1 MIYRVLFS
9 LLIFLVG
16 VLGASLIN
24 YSLAESQQT
33 ARPVYLDQGWTS
45 AQRTAWY
52 TTSQGS
58 RLLQASW
65 MRAPEVEASDTKF
78 LSPGN
83 MSRLGYLPGAK
94 PSDLPVGFAADS
106 SPEGAFDA

>member
-24 YSLAESQQT
+24 YGLAESQEN
-33 ARPVYLDQGWTS
+33 ARPIYLDQGWTVS
-45 AQRTAWY
+45 DRKAWY

-65 MRAPEVEASDTKF
+65 MRALEVEGSDAKF
-78 LSPGN
+78 LSPQN
-83 MSRLGYLPGAK
+83 MTRLGYLPGAK
-94 PSDLPVGFAADS
+94 ASDLPIGFASD
-106 SPEGAFDA
+106 